1 MVGRRDVGLEGVE
14 IQPTESPLGTGLG
27 NFSSSYDLNLGVLMV
42 L

>member
-1 MVGRRDVGLEGVE
+1 MGLEGIVE

-27 NFSSSYDLNLGVLMV
+27 NFSSSYDVNLGVLMV